1 MVYRIFVEKKA
12 GLRHEADH
20 LKEDI
25 VSFLQI
31 KSLKDLR
38 LVNRY
43 DVENITEELFKT
55 SVSTVFFVSSAII
68 IPPIL

>member
-31 KSLKDLR
+31 KSLGFYR
-38 LVNRY
+38 IFR
-43 DVENITEELFKT
+43 
-55 SVSTVFFVSSAII
+55 A
-68 IPPIL
+68 PA

>member
-1 MVYRIFVEKKA
+1 MVYRIFVEKKI

-31 KSLKDLR
+31 SGLKGLR
-38 LVNRY
+38 LINRY
-43 DVENITEELFKT
+43 DVENITEELFNA
-55 SVSTVFFVSSAII
+55 SVSTVFSSRMSI
-68 IPPIL
+68 